1 MDKWK
6 VSIQLSQESETSRTG
21 WSSVSH
27 HCRRISTIALYLP
40 VWQVCKEIYIYIY
53 EEGLCN
59 RSSPILIT
67 IDGFGIVFSPE
78 VSFLTRN
85 SILDR
90 EIRVYVDA
98 WTSGHGPWN
107 QSNSLFV
114 QPFTATR
121 DDECRRGP
129 IERREFGGFGF
140 RGDRGNDWWDFASTD
155 FCLMFASELDFT
167 VALWWQRVKARAA

>member
-1 MDKWK
+1 MSATTAGGSLRSRSIYLYDKCVK
-6 VSIQLSQESETSRTG
+6 K
-21 WSSVSH
+21 
-27 HCRRISTIALYLP
+27 Y
-40 VWQVCKEIYIYIY
+40 IYIYIY

-98 WTSGHGPWN
+98 WTSGHGP
-107 QSNSLFV
+107 
-114 QPFTATR
+114 
-121 DDECRRGP
+121 
-129 IERREFGGFGF
+129 
-140 RGDRGNDWWDFASTD
+140 
-155 FCLMFASELDFT
+155 
-167 VALWWQRVKARAA
+167 